1 MHEAG
6 HGSRRGRRV
15 SSDPVPEGSPRLPPS
30 CPLEAEE
37 ADVLV
42 LRRPDGP
49 TVAVF
54 AFSAFGPTPG
64 SMRLAAEED
73 RRVLD
78 GEEEDDGGME

>member
-1 MHEAG
+1 M
-6 HGSRRGRRV
+6 
-15 SSDPVPEGSPRLPPS
+15 
-30 CPLEAEE
+30 
-37 ADVLV
+37 V